1 MRNALITT
9 TLAATV
15 ALSAAGLAASPAR
28 ADVGGSGGHQPLLLA
43 QNDNGSNLFSLY
55 QQIQQLQQQVRD
67 LNGKVDTL
75 QYKLKQNEKG
85 QRDLYQNLDKRLSK
99 LENGGAGNGAAG
111 GGNGAAATG
120 NDDGS
125 NASDVDSATQAAYL
139 DGFNKLKN
147 GQYDAAIAAFKQ
159 FVSQH
164 PDTSLTDNAWYWLGE
179 AYYVQQNLDASEQ
192 AFETVV
198 NKFGNSSKVPASLYK
213 IGLIEAAQNHTDNA
227 KSTLQRV
234 IDQYPNSDSAG
245 LAKQKLQSL
254 GNG

>member
-15 ALSAAGLAASPAR
+15 ALGAAGLTASPAR
-28 ADVGGSGGHQPLLLA
+28 ADTGSSSAQQPLRLA
-43 QNDNGSNLFSLY
+43 QNDSGPNLFSLY
-55 QQIQQLQQQVRD
+55 QQIQQLQQQVRE

-99 LENGGAGNGAAG
+99 LENGGSASGTAGNGSG
-111 GGNGAAATG
+111 ATG

-125 NASDVDSATQAAYL
+125 NASDVDSATQSAYL

-147 GQYDAAIAAFKQ
+147 GKYDAAIAAFKQ
-159 FVSQH
+159 FVAQH

-179 AYYVQQNLDASEQ
+179 AYYVQQNLDASEK

-198 NKFGNSSKVPASLYK
+198 NKFGKSSKVPSSLYK

-234 IDQYPNSDSAG
+234 VDQYPNSDSAG